1 MNVSLT
7 KELQKF
13 VHDKVK
19 SGLYRSS
26 SEVVRDCVRRFK
38 QEEAQLAAL
47 RREIDIGLKDIEEG
61 RVVSGEDVFE
71 GLRRQVGHKI
81 SKKRK

>member
-13 VHDKVK
+13 VQAKVK

-26 SEVVRDCVRRFK
+26 SEVIRDCVRRFK
-38 QEEAQLAAL
+38 QDEAQLSAL
-47 RREIDIGLKDIEEG
+47 RREIDLGLKDIEEG
-61 RVVSGEDVFE
+61 RVVSGKEVFAD
-71 GLRRQVGHKI
+71 LRRRVDQDD
-81 SKKRK
+81 SKKSK